1 LYRISLNE
9 ISPISE
15 KVRKF
20 VPKQILM
27 QVLNYT
33 DFRKN
38 LKSVLDKTVADHD
51 VTIISRSKENDV
63 VILSL
68 ADYNSWME
76 TMYLLR
82 SERNRARLLES
93 VERIEKGQFESHD
106 LIED

>member
-1 LYRISLNE
+1 
-9 ISPISE
+9 
-15 KVRKF
+15 
-20 VPKQILM
+20 M

-38 LKSVLDKTVADHD
+38 LKTVLDKTVDDHE
-51 VTIISRSKENDV
+51 VTIISRSEDRDV

-68 ADYNSWME
+68 HEYNSWIE

-82 SERNRARLLES
+82 SENNRKRLADA
-93 VERIEKGQFESHD
+93 IDDTEKGIFESHD

>member
-1 LYRISLNE
+1 
-9 ISPISE
+9 
-15 KVRKF
+15 
-20 VPKQILM
+20 M

-38 LKSVLDKTVADHD
+38 LKTVLDKTVDNHE
-51 VTIISRSKENDV
+51 VTIISRSEDRDV

-68 ADYNSWME
+68 HEYNSWME

-82 SERNRARLLES
+82 SENNRKRLLGSIEQ
-93 VERIEKGQFESHD
+93 VEKGNYESHD